1 MYKGKALNLQIIGES
16 HSESIG
22 MILSGVP
29 KDININLQELQN
41 FVDRRKSNSSK
52 YSTKRKEKDKIIL
65 QSGIQN
71 NATETFCTN
80 GEDIKFCIKNECQ
93 NSTDYNNLKNIPR
106 PSHAD
111 YPAYIKYN
119 GQSLVGG
126 GKFSGRMT
134 APICIAG
141 GIAKQILAQK
151 NIFVGAYVS
160 EIGNIL
166 SCSYKQKKITY
177 DDIKK
182 AQQNSLHLINSK
194 SALDILNKIEVAQKE
209 GDSLGG
215 VVEAIAFNVPVG
227 LGDNLFDGLESYISN
242 AIFAIPAVK
251 GVEFGI
257 GFDIAKLCGSSA
269 NDCYTLKNDCKNSAT
284 VCKIGATVKTS
295 ATDSETSVT
304 DSKMSVI
311 HSETSVTDSKVSV
324 MHGETSAVNATNVKD
339 ITSKITCT
347 SNNNGGIVGGMSN
360 GMPLCVRVAIKPTPS
375 IFKQQDSVDLQTLQN
390 VKLNIEGRHDTCI
403 VPRAVVCV

>member
-295 ATDSETSVT
+295 ATDKTSATV
-304 DSKMSVI
+304 KMS
-311 HSETSVTDSKVSV
+311 
-324 MHGETSAVNATNVKD
+324 A
-339 ITSKITCT
+339 
-347 SNNNGGIVGGMSN
+347 
-360 GMPLCVRVAIKPTPS
+360 
-375 IFKQQDSVDLQTLQN
+375 
-390 VKLNIEGRHDTCI
+390 
-403 VPRAVVCV
+403 

>member
-29 KDININLQELQN
+29 KGVNINLQELQN

-227 LGDNLFDGLESYISN
+227 LGDNLFDGL
-242 AIFAIPAVK
+242 
-251 GVEFGI
+251 
-257 GFDIAKLCGSSA
+257 
-269 NDCYTLKNDCKNSAT
+269 
-284 VCKIGATVKTS
+284 
-295 ATDSETSVT
+295 
-304 DSKMSVI
+304 
-311 HSETSVTDSKVSV
+311 
-324 MHGETSAVNATNVKD
+324 
-339 ITSKITCT
+339 
-347 SNNNGGIVGGMSN
+347 
-360 GMPLCVRVAIKPTPS
+360 
-375 IFKQQDSVDLQTLQN
+375 
-390 VKLNIEGRHDTCI
+390 
-403 VPRAVVCV
+403 